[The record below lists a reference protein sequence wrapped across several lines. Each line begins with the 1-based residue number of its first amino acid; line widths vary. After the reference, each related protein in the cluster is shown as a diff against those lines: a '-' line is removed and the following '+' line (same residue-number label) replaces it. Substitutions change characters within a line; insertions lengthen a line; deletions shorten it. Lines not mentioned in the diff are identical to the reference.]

1 MIKEGIIG
9 GDGYTGGKL
18 IRLLINHPQKA
29 MIRAGIIGGA
39 GYTGGELIRLLI
51 NHPQAKLTFVQSRSQ
66 AGKPLTAVHHDLL
79 GETSLKFTGEVNYDI
94 EVLFLCM
101 GHGASMKFFNRNE
114 VPQSVK
120 IIDLSQDF
128 RLDQSKVY
136 GLPELNREA
145 VKSARFVAN
154 PGCFAT
160 AILLALLPLAYN
172 GALREVHIS
181 GVTGST
187 GAGVKPAASTHFS
200 WRDGNISTYKAF
212 NHQHLDE
219 VALSLLQYQPW
230 FDHPINFIPY
240 RGNFTRGIL
249 ITAYQ
254 YTEWPLDGIIRLYSE
269 YYENHP
275 FTWVSESTP
284 PDVKQVVNTNKCFVH
299 LSLHNGYLMIQSVID
314 NLLKGASGQA
324 VQNMNLMFDLDET
337 TGLKLKGSAF

>member
-1 MIKEGIIG
+1 
-9 GDGYTGGKL
+9 
-18 IRLLINHPQKA
+18 

-51 NHPQAKLTFVQSRSQ
+51 NHPEAELTFVQSRSQ

-101 GHGASMKFFNRNE
+101 GHGASTEFFEQNE
-114 VPQSVK
+114 VPESVK
-120 IIDLSQDF
+120 IIDLSHDF
-128 RLDQSKVY
+128 RMDESKVY

-145 VKSARFVAN
+145 VKSACFVAN

-160 AILLALLPLAYN
+160 AIQLALLPLAQN
-172 GALREVHIS
+172 GALKEVHIS
-181 GVTGST
+181 GVTGAT
-187 GAGVKPAASTHFS
+187 GAGVKPAATTHFS

-212 NHQHLDE
+212 NHQHIAE
-219 VALSLLQYQPW
+219 VTRSLMQCQPR
-230 FDHPINFIPY
+230 FEQPVNFIPY

-254 YTEWPLDGIIRLYSE
+254 YTEWPLEEAIRVYRE

-275 FTWVSESTP
+275 FTWVSESTA
-284 PDVKQVVNTNKCFVH
+284 PDVKQVVNTNKCFLH
-299 LSLHNGYLMIQSVID
+299 LSLHHGYLMIQSVID

-324 VQNMNLMFDLDET
+324 VQNMNLMFGLNET

>member
-1 MIKEGIIG
+1 MIK
-9 GDGYTGGKL
+9 
-18 IRLLINHPQKA
+18 
-29 MIRAGIIGGA
+29 AGIIGGA

-51 NHPQAKLTFVQSRSQ
+51 NHPEVELTFVQSRSQ
-66 AGKPLTAVHHDLL
+66 AGKPLAAVHHDLL
-79 GETSLKFTGEVNYDI
+79 GETLLKFTGEVNYDI

-101 GHGASMKFFNRNE
+101 GHGASTEFFEQNE
-114 VPQSVK
+114 IPQSVK
-120 IIDLSQDF
+120 IIDLSHDF
-128 RLDQSKVY
+128 RLDESKVY

-145 VKSARFVAN
+145 VKSACFVAN

-160 AILLALLPLAYN
+160 AIQLALLPLAQN
-172 GALREVHIS
+172 GTLKEVHIS

-187 GAGVKPAASTHFS
+187 GAGVKPAATTHFS

-212 NHQHLDE
+212 NHQHMAE
-219 VALSLLQYQPW
+219 VTRSLMQYQPW
-230 FDHPINFIPY
+230 FEQPVNFIPY

-254 YTEWPLDGIIRLYSE
+254 YIEWPLQEAIRVYRE

-275 FTWVSESTP
+275 FTWVSESRAL
-284 PDVKQVVNTNKCFVH
+284 DVKQVVNTNKCFVH

-324 VQNMNLMFDLDET
+324 VQNMNLMFGLGET